1 MLNINKTA
9 TCEGSLKVT
18 LNEVNLDMLIG
29 IKFFLSVIIL
39 FGYINVKL
47 GISLASCIVPVTS
60 LFVIVRKLMGNVCDT
75 VFLRNQ
81 E

>member
-9 TCEGSLKVT
+9 TYEGSLT

-29 IKFFLSVIIL
+29 IKFKKIGVIIL
-39 FGYINVKL
+39 FGCINVKL
-47 GISLASCIVPVTS
+47 SISLASCIVPVTS

>member
-9 TCEGSLKVT
+9 TCEESLKVT

-39 FGYINVKL
+39 FGCINVKL